1 LQKLPISNIRV
12 EGDELIEVAGERGF
26 KWLVVF
32 LAATPAWGTNMTRL
46 RIAAFGTAVASA
58 AALMSLPAGQ
68 AQAEVIAM
76 SVEVGTG
83 PVVDLGTFGGVGT
96 ANGYVMGI
104 GVAALNAFLLTEGS
118 QYQFTAISGTSNFP
132 GTYPPALGQ
141 LTLDGALISVGTG
154 DASLTISETEDG
166 FTLPP
171 PYSLTSSST
180 GFFVNQPSGGGHT
193 ASSSFN
199 GASTPT
205 YSVLS
210 DGIGTN
216 TQVNMA
222 TMDVS
227 VVTPYTVSNTITF
240 GLAPGTTTSP
250 ITDEFGVIATVVPEP
265 STWAMML
272 LGFAGL
278 GFAGYRQTTRKAK
291 PQAA

>member
-1 LQKLPISNIRV
+1 
-12 EGDELIEVAGERGF
+12 
-26 KWLVVF
+26 
-32 LAATPAWGTNMTRL
+32 MMRL

-68 AQAEVIAM
+68 AQAEVITM

-96 ANGYVMGI
+96 ANGYVMEI
-104 GVAALNAFLLTEGS
+104 GVAALNAFLLTAGS

-132 GTYPPALGQ
+132 GSGAGQ

-222 TMDVS
+222 TMEVS
-227 VVTPYTVSNTITF
+227 TVTPYTVSNTIIF
-240 GLAPGTTTSP
+240 GLATGTPTSP
-250 ITDEFGVIATVVPEP
+250 ITDEFSVSGTVVPEP

-272 LGFAGL
+272 IGFAGL
-278 GFAGYRQTTRKAK
+278 GFAAYRQRTKLAGSTV
-291 PQAA
+291 

>member
-1 LQKLPISNIRV
+1 MKWPGKL
-12 EGDELIEVAGERGF
+12 DF
-26 KWLVVF
+26 KQSVLL
-32 LAATPAWGTNMTRL
+32 LAATAAWGTNMMRL

-68 AQAEVIAM
+68 AQAEVITM
-76 SVEVGTG
+76 SVEVGAG
-83 PVVDLGTFGGVGT
+83 PVLDLASLGGVGT
-96 ANGYVMGI
+96 ANGYVMDSASI
-104 GVAALNAFLLTEGS
+104 ALLNTFLIISRS
-118 QYQFTAISGTSNFP
+118 QYQFTAIGGTSNFP
-132 GTYPPALGQ
+132 GSTRGQ
-141 LTLDGALISVGTG
+141 LTLDGALISVEVGFPE
-154 DASLTISETEDG
+154 ASLTISETEDG

-210 DGIGTN
+210 DGIGAN
-216 TQVNMA
+216 SQVNMA
-222 TMDVS
+222 TLDDLS
-227 VVTPYTVSNTITF
+227 PVTPYTVSNTIIF
-240 GLAPGTTTSP
+240 GLARGTTTSP
-250 ITDEFGVIATVVPEP
+250 VTDEFSVSGTVVPEP

-278 GFAGYRQTTRKAK
+278 AFAGYRRARAGHATLAR
-291 PQAA
+291 